1 MENPTGFF
9 REEAVE
15 LLAALEGYL
24 LDLDKNPANPDL
36 INDVFRALHTLK
48 GSGAMFG
55 FDDLA
60 GFVHHIEN
68 VFDLVRKEE
77 LCLDRSLLNLTL
89 EARDLMKLLID
100 PAVGIAPAARRRMAE
115 LTAAFSGLLP
125 HKKIIENRQVDN
137 SDADADADVGV
148 DAPAAVPA
156 TAKKSGTVAHYRISF
171 APYPEFFSSG
181 NNPLNIIAELKSLG
195 DLKVTVNPDMV
206 PDLESLS
213 PEKCYL
219 SWLFELTGEND
230 LNAVK
235 DVFMFVE
242 DIADL
247 KIEVSGIPS
256 PSAATGNNIVE
267 EAVGPAIS
275 QGLDPARS
283 PVPVD
288 LPADATTLSGIK
300 VDAAKLEK
308 LIGLLGEL
316 VTIQSRLSQ
325 AAENRGDS
333 ELVSIAQE
341 LDALTGELRDNALK
355 LSMLPIESIF
365 SRLERF
371 GESEAAAINRQI
383 RFKFT
388 GGDTE
393 LDKGVLSRLFEPLTF
408 LIRLC
413 IHNSHEETAVRLQNK
428 KDARALISV
437 SAWHSSGNVC
447 VSVED
452 DGCLS
457 HLSEEQSAVLEK
469 SQRIVEELRGS
480 LEARR
485 NPGRSSAFIIKL
497 PLNLAIIEGLMIRL
511 AERLFVFPL
520 SLVEECIEL
529 TLADQSRHYN
539 KNVVMV
545 RGQIVPYIMLREKFA
560 VEGSPPAVQQVVI
573 INQNGRRVG
582 FAVDQ
587 VVGEYQTV
595 IKSWGKFCS
604 HTPGVTGATILGD
617 GNIALIVD
625 LPVLIEEEKNYL
637 GSEGDN

>member
-1 MENPTGFF
+1 MGKQIMENPTGFF

-24 LDLDKNPANPDL
+24 LDLAKNPANPDL

-55 FDDLA
+55 FNDLA

-77 LCLDRSLLNLTL
+77 LYLDRYLLNLTL

-100 PAVGIAPAARRRMAE
+100 PAIEISPSARRRMAE
-115 LTAAFSGLLP
+115 LTTAFSGLLP
-125 HKKIIENRQVDN
+125 DKKVTEDQQANRSEISLAVPVTENR
-137 SDADADADVGV
+137 SG
-148 DAPAAVPA
+148 AA
-156 TAKKSGTVAHYRISF
+156 AHYRISF
-171 APYPEFFSSG
+171 APHPEFFASG

-195 DLKVTVNPDMV
+195 DLKVTVNHDQI
-206 PDLESLS
+206 PDLVSLS

-219 SWLFELTGEND
+219 SWLFELVSEND

-242 DIADL
+242 DIAEL
-247 KIEVSGIPS
+247 KIEIVNTPRPSENPEKAALEKTADTTLPSGS
-256 PSAATGNNIVE
+256 ELAKTLVNTDS
-267 EAVGPAIS
+267 S
-275 QGLDPARS
+275 S
-283 PVPVD
+283 
-288 LPADATTLSGIK
+288 DATVLSGIK

-316 VTIQSRLSQ
+316 VTIQSRLNQ
-325 AAENRGDS
+325 VAENRGDS
-333 ELVSIAQE
+333 ELIAISQE

-365 SRLERF
+365 TRLERF
-371 GESEAAAINRQI
+371 GESEAATLNRQI
-383 RFKFT
+383 RFKFA

-413 IHNSHEETAVRLQNK
+413 IHSSHEETAVRIKNK
-428 KDARALISV
+428 KEARGLISI

-452 DGCLS
+452 DGCLAQ
-457 HLSEEQSAVLEK
+457 LSEDQNTILEK
-469 SQRIVEELRGS
+469 SQRIIEELRGS
-480 LEARR
+480 LEARLS
-485 NPGRSSAFIIKL
+485 PGRNSLFVIKL
-497 PLNLAIIEGLMIRL
+497 PLNLAIIEGLMILL
-511 AERLFVFPL
+511 ADRLFVFPL

-545 RGQIVPYIMLREKFA
+545 RGQIVPYISLREKFA
-560 VEGSPPAVQQVVI
+560 VDGSPPAVQQVVI

-604 HTPGVTGATILGD
+604 NTPGITGATILGD
-617 GNIALIVD
+617 GSIALIVD
-625 LPVLIEEEKNYL
+625 LPVLIEEENNDSV
-637 GSEGDN
+637 SEGHN

>member
-1 MENPTGFF
+1 MGKQIMENPTGLF

-15 LLAALEGYL
+15 LLTALEGYL
-24 LDLDKNPANPDL
+24 LDLEKNPGNREL

-55 FDDLA
+55 FNDLA

-77 LCLDRSLLNLTL
+77 LYLDRSLLNLTL
-89 EARDLMKLLID
+89 EARDLMKFLID
-100 PAVGIAPAARRRMAE
+100 PAAEVSPSSRRRMAE
-115 LTAAFSGLLP
+115 LTETFSRLLP
-125 HKKIIENRQVDN
+125 QKLTAGDQPKNISENQPVFHAAEKI
-137 SDADADADVGV
+137 
-148 DAPAAVPA
+148 
-156 TAKKSGTVAHYRISF
+156 SGSKILYGISF
-171 APYPEFFSSG
+171 APHPEFFTSG

-195 DLKVTVNPDMV
+195 DLKVMVNSCLV
-206 PDLESLS
+206 PDLASLS

-219 SWLFELTGEND
+219 DWRFELTSEND
-230 LNAVK
+230 INAVK

-247 KIEVSGIPS
+247 KIEILKELQVAAANE
-256 PSAATGNNIVE
+256 SAATDERAEISDVPCAAQAE
-267 EAVGPAIS
+267 EVFKPS
-275 QGLDPARS
+275 FS
-283 PVPVD
+283 
-288 LPADATTLSGIK
+288 ADAVTDSTILAGIK
-300 VDAAKLEK
+300 VDAGKLEK

-316 VTIQSRLSQ
+316 VTLQSRLSQ

-333 ELVSIAQE
+333 ELIAISQE

-365 SRLERF
+365 ARLERF
-371 GESEAAAINRQI
+371 GETESAALKRQV
-383 RFKFT
+383 RFKFA

-408 LIRLC
+408 LIRFC
-413 IHNSHEETAVRLQNK
+413 IHNSHEDPASRIQK
-428 KDARALISV
+428 QKDPRCLISV

-457 HLSEEQSAVLEK
+457 QLSEEQGAVLER

-480 LEARR
+480 LEARLS
-485 NPGRSSAFIIKL
+485 PGRHSAFVIKL
-497 PLNLAIIEGLMIRL
+497 PLNLAIIEGLMISL
-511 AERLFVFPL
+511 ADRLFVFPL

-529 TLADQSRHYN
+529 TLADQARHYN

-545 RGQIVPYIMLREKFA
+545 RGQIVPYISLREKFA
-560 VEGSPPAVQQVVI
+560 VVGALPEVQQVVI

-582 FAVDQ
+582 FVVDQ

-604 HTPGVTGATILGD
+604 HTPGITGATILGD

-625 LPVLIEEEKNYL
+625 LPVLIEEEKNDSV
-637 GSEGDN
+637 SEGHS

>member
-24 LDLDKNPANPDL
+24 LDLEKNPANPDL

-55 FDDLA
+55 FNDLA

-77 LCLDRSLLNLTL
+77 LYLDRPLLNLTL

-100 PAVGIAPAARRRMAE
+100 PAIEISPSARQRMAE
-115 LTAAFSGLLP
+115 LTTAFSSLLP
-125 HKKIIENRQVDN
+125 VKKITEDQQVNLSEASLAVPVTENR
-137 SDADADADVGV
+137 SG
-148 DAPAAVPA
+148 AAV
-156 TAKKSGTVAHYRISF
+156 HYRISF
-171 APYPEFFSSG
+171 APHPEFFASG

-195 DLKVTVNPDMV
+195 ALKVTVNSEQI
-206 PDLESLS
+206 PDLVSLS

-219 SWLFELTGEND
+219 SWLFELVSAND

-247 KIEVSGIPS
+247 KIEIASGLPASENIAETVTGE
-256 PSAATGNNIVE
+256 SAAALEMQRAETIKLPSL
-267 EAVGPAIS
+267 ADS
-275 QGLDPARS
+275 TLDSTA
-283 PVPVD
+283 
-288 LPADATTLSGIK
+288 LSGIK

-333 ELVSIAQE
+333 ELIAISQE

-365 SRLERF
+365 ARLERF
-371 GESEAAAINRQI
+371 GESEAAALNRQI
-383 RFKFT
+383 RFKFA

-408 LIRLC
+408 LIRFC
-413 IHNSHEETAVRLQNK
+413 IHSSHEETAVRIQNK
-428 KDARALISV
+428 KDARGLISV
-437 SAWHSSGNVC
+437 AAWHSSGNVC

-452 DGCLS
+452 DGCLIQ
-457 HLSEEQSAVLEK
+457 LSEEHGNVLEK
-469 SQRIVEELRGS
+469 SQRIIEELRGS
-480 LEARR
+480 LEARLS
-485 NPGRSSAFIIKL
+485 PGRNSLFVIKL

-529 TLADQSRHYN
+529 TRADQSRHYN

-545 RGQIVPYIMLREKFA
+545 RGQIVPYILLREKFA
-560 VEGSPPAVQQVVI
+560 VDGEPPSVQQVVI

-604 HTPGVTGATILGD
+604 HTPGITGATILGD

-625 LPVLIEEEKNYL
+625 LPVLIEEERNYL

>member
-1 MENPTGFF
+1 MGKQIMENPTGFF

-24 LDLDKNPANPDL
+24 LDLDKNPANPEL

-55 FDDLA
+55 FNDLA

-77 LCLDRSLLNLTL
+77 ICLDRALLNLTL

-100 PAVGIAPAARRRMAE
+100 PAVEIAPAARRRMDE

-125 HKKIIENRQVDN
+125 HKKAAEEKYVSHSDTSAAAPVTEKR
-137 SDADADADVGV
+137 SDAAIQ
-148 DAPAAVPA
+148 
-156 TAKKSGTVAHYRISF
+156 YRISF
-171 APYPEFFSSG
+171 APHPEFFSSG
-181 NNPLNIIAELKSLG
+181 NNPLNIITELKSLG
-195 DLKVTVNPDMV
+195 DLKVTVNSDMV

-213 PEKCYL
+213 PERCYL
-219 SWLFELTGEND
+219 SWFFELISEND
-230 LNAVK
+230 LNAIK

-247 KIEVSGIPS
+247 KIDIVSKPS
-256 PSAATGNNIVE
+256 LSANIDKNFAE
-267 EAVGPAIS
+267 ETFDSVLSQNAEAIKS
-275 QGLDPARS
+275 SAIA
-283 PVPVD
+283 D
-288 LPADATTLSGIK
+288 LISDTTVLSGIK

-333 ELVSIAQE
+333 ELIAISQE

-365 SRLERF
+365 ARLERF
-371 GESEAAAINRQI
+371 GESEAAALNHQI
-383 RFKFT
+383 RFKFA

-408 LIRLC
+408 LIRFC
-413 IHNSHEETAVRLQNK
+413 IHNSHEETAIRVQNK
-428 KDARALISV
+428 KDARGLISV

-452 DGCLS
+452 DGCLTQ
-457 HLSEEQSAVLEK
+457 LSEDQSTILEK

-480 LEARR
+480 LEARLS
-485 NPGRSSAFIIKL
+485 PGRSSAFVIKL

-511 AERLFVFPL
+511 ADRLFVFPL

-529 TLADQSRHYN
+529 TLADQTRHYN

-545 RGQIVPYIMLREKFA
+545 RGQIVPYILLREKFA
-560 VEGSPPAVQQVVI
+560 VDGVPPAVQQVVI

-604 HTPGVTGATILGD
+604 QTPGITGATILGD

-625 LPVLIEEEKNYL
+625 LPVLIEEEKNEPL
-637 GSEGDN
+637 SEGQN

>member
-1 MENPTGFF
+1 MENPTGLF

-24 LDLDKNPANPDL
+24 LDLVKNPVNPDL

-55 FDDLA
+55 FNDLA

-77 LCLDRSLLNLTL
+77 LCLDSSLLNLTL

-100 PAVGIAPAARRRMAE
+100 PAAEISPAARRRMNE
-115 LTAAFSGLLP
+115 LNAAFSGLLP
-125 HKKIIENRQVDN
+125 HKKIPEAPQAGA
-137 SDADADADVGV
+137 SDTRTTATET
-148 DAPAAVPA
+148 APE
-156 TAKKSGTVAHYRISF
+156 KLSGTATRYRISF
-171 APYPEFFSSG
+171 APHPDFFSSG
-181 NNPLNIIAELKSLG
+181 NNPLAVIAELKTLG
-195 DLKVTVNPDMV
+195 DLKVTVNHDMV
-206 PDLESLS
+206 PELVALS
-213 PEKCYL
+213 PEQCYL
-219 SWLFELTGEND
+219 SWSFELVSQHD

-247 KIEVSGIPS
+247 KIEMLSEPRPAVTAEQTVIAAPIDALEL
-256 PSAATGNNIVE
+256 PQMEDTAKSALTADM
-267 EAVGPAIS
+267 VGDS
-275 QGLDPARS
+275 T
-283 PVPVD
+283 V
-288 LPADATTLSGIK
+288 LSGIK
-300 VDAAKLEK
+300 VDATKLEK

-325 AAENRGDS
+325 AAEKRGDS
-333 ELVSIAQE
+333 ELISIAQE

-365 SRLERF
+365 ARLERF
-371 GESEAAAINRQI
+371 GESEAAALKRQI
-383 RFKFT
+383 RFKFA

-408 LIRLC
+408 LIRFC
-413 IHNSHEETAVRLQNK
+413 IHNSHEATAIRLQNK
-428 KDARALISV
+428 KDARGLISV

-452 DGCLS
+452 DGCLTQ
-457 HLSEEQSAVLEK
+457 LSEEQGTILEK
-469 SQRIVEELRGS
+469 SQRIIEELRGS
-480 LEARR
+480 LEARL
-485 NPGRSSAFIIKL
+485 NPGRNAAFVIKL

-511 AERLFVFPL
+511 ADRLFVFPL

-529 TLADQSRHYN
+529 TRADQSRHYN

-545 RGQIVPYIMLREKFA
+545 RGQIVPYILLREKFA
-560 VEGSPPAVQQVVI
+560 VDGEPPAVQQVVI

-582 FAVDQ
+582 FTVDQ

-604 HTPGVTGATILGD
+604 HTPGITGATILGD

-637 GSEGDN
+637 DSEGNN

>member
-24 LDLDKNPANPDL
+24 LDLEKNPANPDL

-55 FDDLA
+55 FNDLA

-68 VFDLVRKEE
+68 IFDLVRKEE
-77 LCLDRSLLNLTL
+77 LYLDRSLLNLTL

-100 PAVGIAPAARRRMAE
+100 PAIEVSPSARRRMAE

-125 HKKIIENRQVDN
+125 HKKNIETQQANY
-137 SDADADADVGV
+137 SDSSAA
-148 DAPAAVPA
+148 APATEKRPDAAV
-156 TAKKSGTVAHYRISF
+156 HYRISF
-171 APYPEFFSSG
+171 APHPEFFASG
-181 NNPLNIIAELKSLG
+181 NNPLNIIAELESLG
-195 DLKVTVNPDMV
+195 DLKVTVNSDLI
-206 PDLESLS
+206 PDLVSIS

-219 SWLFELTGEND
+219 SWLFELVSEND
-230 LNAVK
+230 LNAVR

-247 KIEVSGIPS
+247 KIEILSTPRPS
-256 PSAATGNNIVE
+256 EHLEETIAE
-267 EAVGPAIS
+267 EAAVFTAPPGSESTRPFSNA
-275 QGLDPARS
+275 
-283 PVPVD
+283 D
-288 LPADATTLSGIK
+288 LAPDSTILSGIK

-316 VTIQSRLSQ
+316 VTIQSRLGQ
-325 AAENRGDS
+325 VAESRGDS
-333 ELVSIAQE
+333 ELVAISQE

-371 GESEAAAINRQI
+371 GESEAAAIDRQI
-383 RFKFT
+383 RFKFA

-408 LIRLC
+408 LIRFC
-413 IHNSHEETAVRLQNK
+413 IHNSHEKTAIRVQNK
-428 KDARALISV
+428 KDVRGLISV

-452 DGCLS
+452 DGCLAQ
-457 HLSEEQSAVLEK
+457 LSEDQGAILEK
-469 SQRIVEELRGS
+469 SQRIIEELRGS
-480 LEARR
+480 LEARL
-485 NPGRSSAFIIKL
+485 NPGRNSVFVIKL

-511 AERLFVFPL
+511 ADRLFVFPL

-529 TLADQSRHYN
+529 TFADQSRHYN

-545 RGQIVPYIMLREKFA
+545 RGQIVPYISLREKFA
-560 VEGSPPAVQQVVI
+560 VAGGPPAVQQVVI

-604 HTPGVTGATILGD
+604 HTPGITGATILGD

-625 LPVLIEEEKNYL
+625 LPVLIEEENNDSV
-637 GSEGDN
+637 SEGHK

>member
-1 MENPTGFF
+1 MDNPTGFF

-24 LDLDKNPANPDL
+24 LDLEKNPANSDL

-55 FDDLA
+55 FNELA

-77 LCLDRSLLNLTL
+77 LYLDRSLLNLTL
-89 EARDLMKLLID
+89 EARDLMKFLID
-100 PAVGIAPAARRRMAE
+100 PAVEVSPAARRRMAE
-115 LTAAFSGLLP
+115 LTEAFSKLLP
-125 HKKIIENRQVDN
+125 QKPILGDQPKSASENHPVL
-137 SDADADADVGV
+137 
-148 DAPAAVPA
+148 PAAEKPFDR
-156 TAKKSGTVAHYRISF
+156 KIKYRISF
-171 APYPEFFSSG
+171 VPHPEFFTSD

-195 DLKVTVNPDMV
+195 DLKVTVDSDQV
-206 PDLESLS
+206 PDLASLS

-219 SWLFELTGEND
+219 SWRFELTSEND
-230 LNAVK
+230 VNAVK
-235 DVFMFVE
+235 DVFIFVE

-247 KIEVSGIPS
+247 KIDILTEPQI
-256 PSAATGNNIVE
+256 SAANQGAANE
-267 EAVGPAIS
+267 ERDKNPDTHSAAMAEEM
-275 QGLDPARS
+275 LKS
-283 PVPVD
+283 PC
-288 LPADATTLSGIK
+288 ADSVSETTILAGIK
-300 VDAAKLEK
+300 VDASKLEK

-325 AAENRGDS
+325 VADNRGDS
-333 ELVSIAQE
+333 ELIAISQE
-341 LDALTGELRDNALK
+341 LDALTGELRDNALR

-365 SRLERF
+365 ARLERF
-371 GESEAAAINRQI
+371 GASEAVALKRQV
-383 RFKFT
+383 RFKFA

-408 LIRLC
+408 LIRFC
-413 IHNSHEETAVRLQNK
+413 IQNSHEDPASRMQNK
-428 KDARALISV
+428 KDVRGLISV
-437 SAWHSSGNVC
+437 SAWHSSGYVC

-452 DGCLS
+452 DGCLNQ
-457 HLSEEQSAVLEK
+457 LSEEQVAVLEK
-469 SQRIVEELRGS
+469 SQRIIEELRGS
-480 LEARR
+480 LEARL
-485 NPGRSSAFIIKL
+485 NPGRNSAFVIKL

-511 AERLFVFPL
+511 ADRLFVFPL

-529 TLADQSRHYN
+529 TLADQAKHYH

-545 RGQIVPYIMLREKFA
+545 RGQIVPYISLREKFA
-560 VEGSPPAVQQVVI
+560 VSGELPAVQQVVI
-573 INQNGRRVG
+573 INQSGRRVG
-582 FAVDQ
+582 FVVDQ

-604 HTPGVTGATILGD
+604 HTPGITGATILGD

-625 LPVLIEEEKNYL
+625 LPVLIEEEKNYSV
-637 GSEGDN
+637 SEGHI